1 MNVRLVNCFV
11 AVIGLLG
18 ACVKGD
24 VTALPSD
31 PPIAPAAQSALNMA
45 PFTGE
50 LAKVGP
56 EIDKLMQNASDPA
69 TVSMVRN
76 WLIEQDPPT
85 ATNPYQEAYAA
96 ALNDAFVKALA
107 DPKAPITAKINMGIV
122 IKSLE
127 GPKANLAPT
136 VVKLLGDP
144 NAVVAQW
151 GLKAAGAMLPGAL
164 QDPNFNNNGQRA
176 AVLAAVTAAVV
187 AHPDGPLAGA
197 IADEAYRA
205 INPKLWSVG
214 PVPTDAALAALIDDN
229 LELQKERLAIYL
241 NKGVP
246 AFPKGDTYPSWLLL
260 ANPAWSTMNPAQQ
273 LQAVQQAA
281 DFVSLAG
288 QRLAPAG
295 ATMNMNQDIID
306 GLVEEGKWINALGQI
321 LNDQSIQQVGT
332 DVFHITQGTPVVT
345 IQTACNAVFG
355 ALQGNPALTAL
366 TPPPT
371 LGGSP
376 GTTPTAPPGA
386 AAPKSAS
393 DNSAGSSP
401 TSEARR

>member
-11 AVIGLLG
+11 AVIGLLC
-18 ACVKGD
+18 ALVKGD
-24 VTALPSD
+24 VTALPAD
-31 PPIAPAAQSALNMA
+31 PPIAPAAQSALNMT
-45 PFTGE
+45 PFINE

-69 TVSMVRN
+69 TVSMVRT
-76 WLIEQDPPT
+76 WLIDQDPPT
-85 ATNPYQEAYAA
+85 ATNPYQEAYAG

-107 DPKAPITAKINMGIV
+107 DPGAPITAKINIAIV
-122 IKSLE
+122 IKSLA

-144 NAVVAQW
+144 KAVVAQW
-151 GLKAAGAMLPGAL
+151 GLKSAGAMLPGAL

-176 AVLAAVTAAVV
+176 AVLAAVTAAVA
-187 AHPDGPLAGA
+187 AHSDGPLAGP

-214 PVPTDAALAALIDDN
+214 PVPADAALAALIDAN

-246 AFPKGDTYPSWLLL
+246 AFPKGDTYPSYLLL
-260 ANPAWSTMNPAQQ
+260 SSSTWPTMTPVQQ

-281 DFVSLAG
+281 DLVSLAG

-295 ATMNMNQDIID
+295 ATMSMNQDIVEALI
-306 GLVEEGKWINALGQI
+306 EEGKWINSLGQI
-321 LNDQSIQQVGT
+321 LNDQSIQTVGS
-332 DVFHITQGTPVVT
+332 DVNHITQGTPVQA
-345 IQTACNAVFG
+345 IQTACGNVFG
-355 ALQGNPALTAL
+355 AMQQNPALTAL

-371 LGGSP
+371 LGGGP
-376 GTTPTAPPGA
+376 GTTPSPPGA
-386 AAPKSAS
+386 GAPKSAS

-401 TSEARR
+401 TSEARQ